1 MTTLLDS
8 RLGFHAPR
16 TFGHGLLAP
25 ARRPRP
31 AGPSA
36 TDAAWWAGFTLG
48 AAHESADPSSDLSP
62 AEAAAWAAGFDA
74 GWDSTA
80 PRFAD

>member
-1 MTTLLDS
+1 MTILFDS
-8 RLGFHAPR
+8 SAILAPR
-16 TFGHGLLAP
+16 TFGLGLLAP

-36 TDAAWWAGFTLG
+36 TDAVWWAGFTLG

-62 AEAAAWAAGFDA
+62 VETAAWTAGYDA

-80 PRFAD
+80 PRFDD